1 MRTHRARAGQ
11 PERDADGR
19 GRTSAGEAVAGPRT
33 GEAAPGAGAAVAD
46 VEVRPVAGHIGAEI
60 AGVDLTAPLDDAVV
74 TLVRQALLRWKVVFF
89 RDQHLDHAGH
99 VALARRFGEPVVL
112 RRRGGASPAGH
123 PEVETTADRLELGGR
138 FGMEHDEWLR
148 RRRHTLLRGWHCDH
162 GARIDPPA
170 ATILRA
176 ETVPPYG
183 GDTTWASLAAAY
195 AGLSEPV
202 RAFVDGLRAEHRLGV
217 GYQPRPGDD
226 AYVRHLLDHQ
236 TATVHP
242 LVRVHPETGERVLFV
257 NGYYVEQIA
266 GVSRPESAALLEMLL
281 EQAVRPEYT
290 VRFRWEP
297 GSVAFWDNRATIHLA
312 PGDNAHLQA
321 PRIMHRVMLAGDV
334 PVGVD
339 GRPSQP
345 LTGPAA
351 GQW

>member
-1 MRTHRARAGQ
+1 MTTHRATDRATEHVEG
-11 PERDADGR
+11 
-19 GRTSAGEAVAGPRT
+19 
-33 GEAAPGAGAAVAD
+33 
-46 VEVRPVAGHIGAEI
+46 VEVGPVAGRIGAEI
-60 AGVDLTAPLDDAVV
+60 TGVDLAGPLDDAV
-74 TLVRQALLRWKVVFF
+74 TALIREALLRWKVVFF
-89 RDQHLDHAGH
+89 RGQELDHAGH
-99 VALARRFGEPVVL
+99 VAFARRFGEPVVL
-112 RRRGGASPAGH
+112 GRRGSASPAAF

-138 FGMEHDEWLR
+138 FGMEHEEWLH

-183 GDTTWASLAAAY
+183 GDTTWASLTAAY
-195 AGLSEPV
+195 AGLSAPV

-226 AYVRHLLDHQ
+226 AYLRHLLDHQ
-236 TATVHP
+236 VASVHP

-257 NGYYVEQIA
+257 NGYYLEQIA

-312 PGDNAHLQA
+312 PGDHAHLGF
-321 PRIMHRVMLAGDV
+321 PRIMHRVMLAGEV

-339 GRPSQP
+339 GRPSEP
-345 LTGPAA
+345 VTGTRA
-351 GQW
+351 GRW

>member
-1 MRTHRARAGQ
+1 M
-11 PERDADGR
+11 
-19 GRTSAGEAVAGPRT
+19 
-33 GEAAPGAGAAVAD
+33 AANGSTR

-60 AGVDLTAPLDDAVV
+60 TGPDLAGELDDAVV
-74 TLVRQALLRWKVVFF
+74 GEIRAAVLRWKVVFF
-89 RDQHLDHAGH
+89 REQKLDHAAH
-99 VALARRFGEPVVL
+99 VAFARRFGAPVVL
-112 RRRGGASPAGH
+112 RSRGSASPTRF

-138 FGMEHDEWLR
+138 YGMDHAEWLR

-183 GDTTWASLAAAY
+183 GDTTWSNLAAAY
-195 AGLSEPV
+195 AGLSRPM
-202 RAFVDGLRAEHRLGV
+202 RRFVDGLRAEHRLGV
-217 GYQPRPGDD
+217 GYQARPGDD

-236 TATVHP
+236 TASHHP

-257 NGYYVEQIA
+257 NGYYVEQIL
-266 GVSRPESAALLEMLL
+266 GLSRAESGPILELLL
-281 EQAVRPEYT
+281 EQATRPEYT

-312 PGDNAHLQA
+312 PSDTAHLDA

-339 GRPSQP
+339 GEPSVP
-345 LTGPAA
+345 VTGTEP
-351 GQW
+351 GRW

>member
-1 MRTHRARAGQ
+1 MTTSTGTAGGRRAG
-11 PERDADGR
+11 RI
-19 GRTSAGEAVAGPRT
+19 
-33 GEAAPGAGAAVAD
+33 
-46 VEVRPVAGHIGAEI
+46 EVRPVAGHIGAEI
-60 AGVDLTAPLDDAVV
+60 SGVDLAGDLDDAVV
-74 TLVRQALLRWKVVFF
+74 SEIWEAVLRWKVVFF
-89 RDQHLDHAGH
+89 RGQHLDHAAH
-99 VALARRFGEPVVL
+99 VAFARRFGEPVVL
-112 RRRGGASPAGH
+112 RRRGSVSPPGV

-138 FGMEHDEWLR
+138 YGMDHDEWLH

-162 GARIDPPA
+162 GARVDPPA

-183 GDTTWASLAAAY
+183 GDTTWSNLAAAY
-195 AGLSEPV
+195 AGLSAPV

-236 TATVHP
+236 IATVHP
-242 LVRVHPETGERVLFV
+242 LVRLHPETGERVLFV
-257 NGYYVEQIA
+257 NGYYVEQIE
-266 GVSRPESAALLEMLL
+266 GLSRAESAAILQMLL

-312 PGDNAHLQA
+312 PGDTAHLGF
-321 PRIMHRVMLAGDV
+321 PRIMHRVMIQGEV

-339 GRPSQP
+339 GTPSRPV
-345 LTGPAA
+345 TGSRP

>member
-1 MRTHRARAGQ
+1 MTTDTGTAG
-11 PERDADGR
+11 GR
-19 GRTSAGEAVAGPRT
+19 RT
-33 GEAAPGAGAAVAD
+33 GGI
-46 VEVRPVAGHIGAEI
+46 EVRPVAGYIGAEI
-60 AGVDLTAPLDDAVV
+60 IGVDLAGEFDDTVAAEIREAV
-74 TLVRQALLRWKVVFF
+74 LRWKVVFF
-89 RDQHLDHAGH
+89 RGQRLDHASH

-112 RRRGGASPAGH
+112 RRRGGASPSDVS
-123 PEVETTADRLELGGR
+123 EVETTADRLELGGR
-138 FGMEHDEWLR
+138 FGMDHDEWLR

-162 GARIDPPA
+162 GARVDPPA

-183 GDTTWASLAAAY
+183 GDTTWANLAAAY
-195 AGLSEPV
+195 AGLSAPV

-226 AYVRHLLDHQ
+226 AYVRHLMGHQ
-236 TATVHP
+236 IATVHP

-257 NGYYVEQIA
+257 NGYYVEQIE
-266 GVSRPESAALLEMLL
+266 GLSRAESAAILEMLL

-312 PGDNAHLQA
+312 PGDSAHLGH

-339 GRPSQP
+339 GIPSEP
-345 LTGPAA
+345 VTGSEP
-351 GQW
+351 GRW

>member
-1 MRTHRARAGQ
+1 VTNPTGGTGVMATDRGTGQRAE
-11 PERDADGR
+11 P
-19 GRTSAGEAVAGPRT
+19 VAG
-33 GEAAPGAGAAVAD
+33 
-46 VEVRPVAGHIGAEI
+46 VEVRPVAGYIGAEI
-60 AGVDLTAPLDDAVV
+60 TGVDLADGLDAAKVA
-74 TLVRQALLRWKVVFF
+74 LIREALLRWKVVFF
-89 RDQHLDHAGH
+89 RGQRLDHVGH
-99 VALARRFGEPVVL
+99 VAFARRFGQPVVL
-112 RRRGGASPAGH
+112 RRRGSASPPGH

-138 FGMEHDEWLR
+138 YGMEREEWLG

-183 GDTTWASLAAAY
+183 GDTTWANLAAAY
-195 AGLSEPV
+195 AGLSAPV

-226 AYVRHLLDHQ
+226 AYLRHLLDHQ
-236 TATVHP
+236 VASEHP
-242 LVRVHPETGERVLFV
+242 LVRVHPETGERMLHV
-257 NGYYVEQIA
+257 NGYYVERIA
-266 GVSRPESAALLEMLL
+266 DVSRPESAALLDMLL
-281 EQAVRPEYT
+281 AQAVRPEYT

-312 PGDNAHLQA
+312 PSDNAHLDH

-339 GRPSQP
+339 GRRSTPV
-345 LTGPAA
+345 TGTEV
-351 GQW
+351 GRW

>member
-1 MRTHRARAGQ
+1 MTTDRGT
-11 PERDADGR
+11 ADGTER
-19 GRTSAGEAVAGPRT
+19 AAG
-33 GEAAPGAGAAVAD
+33 

-60 AGVDLTAPLDDAVV
+60 TGVDLAGDLDD
-74 TLVRQALLRWKVVFF
+74 TLVAAVRAAVLRWKVVFF
-89 RDQHLDHAGH
+89 RRQRLDHAAH
-99 VALARRFGEPVVL
+99 VAFARRFGEPVVL
-112 RRRGGASPAGH
+112 GRRGKASP
-123 PEVETTADRLELGGR
+123 PEFPEIETTADRLELGGR

-148 RRRHTLLRGWHCDH
+148 RRHTLLRGWHCDH
-162 GARIDPPA
+162 GARVDPPA

-183 GDTTWASLAAAY
+183 GDTTWSNLAAAY
-195 AGLSEPV
+195 AGLSAPV
-202 RAFVDGLRAEHRLGV
+202 REFVDGLRAEHRLGV

-236 TATVHP
+236 VASLHP

-266 GVSRPESAALLEMLL
+266 DVSRAESRAILEMLL

-312 PGDNAHLQA
+312 PSDNAHLDA
-321 PRIMHRVMLAGDV
+321 PRIMHRVMLTGDV
-334 PVGVD
+334 PVGAD
-339 GRPSQP
+339 GRPSEP
-345 LTGPAA
+345 ITGTAP
-351 GQW
+351 GRW